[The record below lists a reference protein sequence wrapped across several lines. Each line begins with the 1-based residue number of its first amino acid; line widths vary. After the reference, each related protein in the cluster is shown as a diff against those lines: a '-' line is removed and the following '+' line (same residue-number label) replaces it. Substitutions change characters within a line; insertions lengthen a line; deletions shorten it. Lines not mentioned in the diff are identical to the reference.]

1 MWKFNCTSYKCG
13 NRDGMRGDRRRN
25 RRNGKRRLI
34 GLHSRRTGFYALG
47 GSKVV
52 DSFRWA
58 SALQRPHCTNLIP
71 THVTKFIDTGLWII
85 SS

>member
-1 MWKFNCTSYKCG
+1 
-13 NRDGMRGDRRRN
+13 MRGDRRRN

-52 DSFRWA
+52 DSFRRA
-58 SALQRPHCTNLIP
+58 SALQRPRRSLDTYTRIR
-71 THVTKFIDTGLWII
+71 KFIDTGLRII